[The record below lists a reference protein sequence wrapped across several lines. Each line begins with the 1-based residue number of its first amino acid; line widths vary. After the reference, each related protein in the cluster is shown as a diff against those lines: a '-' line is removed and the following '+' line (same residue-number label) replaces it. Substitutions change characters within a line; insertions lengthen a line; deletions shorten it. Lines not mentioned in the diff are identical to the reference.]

1 MTIIFLVAAI
11 LGFFLVFAILKKIIK
26 WMIILTTLLM
36 MTLVG
41 GWLFLSGDG
50 SMTEQFLPE
59 NVQNKINTVRDN
71 TNTTIKTKAEAV
83 KDAATQKVN
92 EATEKAVK
100 KVEDGVK
107 SALENGTQNAK
118 EQLNTVVH
126 DSDEPEGSQK
136 DGEQAASPEDNSSS
150 LPAE

>member
-1 MTIIFLVAAI
+1 MTIIFLVAAM

-59 NVQNKINTVRDN
+59 NIQNEINTVRDN

-100 KVEDGVK
+100 KV
-107 SALENGTQNAK
+107 
-118 EQLNTVVH
+118 VH

-150 LPAE
+150 VPAE